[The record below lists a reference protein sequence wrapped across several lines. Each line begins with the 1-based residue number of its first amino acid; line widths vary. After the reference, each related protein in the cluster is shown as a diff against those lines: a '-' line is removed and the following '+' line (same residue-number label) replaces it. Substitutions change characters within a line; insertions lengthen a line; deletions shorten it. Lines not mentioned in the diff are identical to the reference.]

1 MKIALRSIRKYK
13 HLAALSLVATMG
25 VLMMNNASGPANNS
39 NGSRVNASFSSGYC
53 NSSGC
58 HSGGNFS
65 PSISVQLLSGT
76 TPITTYSANT
86 NYTLRI
92 TISASNTNSSTR
104 YGFQVASVQTSSN
117 NGVNNW
123 GTLPSGTRSS
133 TLSGRTHVEQSTP
146 SSGNVFEIPWTSPAT
161 STGSITFYAAGN
173 VVNGNSSV
181 SGDNAVAGTLVV
193 TPPCNTPTISTSVT
207 DVVCKGAST
216 GAITLTATGGTAPIT
231 YSWTGPN
238 SYSSNSQNISN
249 LAAGM
254 YTVVVRAGNNS
265 CSTSTS
271 VTVNEPLTGIVAT
284 ASAASPICEGDVL
297 NLSASSGGTTGSV
310 NYSWTGPNSYSSGMQ
325 NNTINNATASM
336 SGTYEVTVTDGSG
349 CSATDDVSVTV
360 NPIASVDTFNFS
372 QGTGV
377 DSQKVTFTSVNVNN
391 ADTIKWDF
399 GDGGTDNTAN
409 PTHSYTNDGMYT
421 VTLIVIN
428 DCGSDTVT
436 RQISV
441 ETLDINNITND
452 NMILVYPNPAKESV
466 TIENKTISR
475 LNNISVVDV
484 MGRVV
489 ATQQPRGNKQLVDI
503 SRLRAG
509 IYYIIV
515 ENEFAQKATRK
526 INVLK

>member
-1 MKIALRSIRKYK
+1 MKIALRSFRKYK
-13 HLAALSLVATMG
+13 HLAALTLVAGMG
-25 VLMMNNASGPANNS
+25 VLMMNNASGPANSS

-65 PSISVQLLSGT
+65 PTMSVQLLSGT
-76 TPITTYSANT
+76 TPVTTYSANT

-104 YGFQVASVQTSSN
+104 YGFQIASVQTSSN

-133 TLSGRTHVEQSTP
+133 NLSGRTHVEHSTP
-146 SSGNVFEIPWTSPAT
+146 SASNVFNIPWTSPAT

-207 DVVCKGAST
+207 DVACKGAKT

-238 SYSSNSQNISN
+238 SYTSMSQNISG
-249 LAAGM
+249 LEAGT

-265 CSTSTS
+265 CSTSTTA
-271 VTVNEPLTGIVAT
+271 TVNEPFVGIVAT
-284 ASAASPICEGDVL
+284 ATTTSPICEGDVI
-297 NLSASSGGTTGSV
+297 NLSASSSGTSGAVS
-310 NYSWTGPNSYSSGMQ
+310 YSWVGPNSYSSGMQ
-325 NNTINNATASM
+325 NNTISNATASM
-336 SGTYEVTVTDGSG
+336 SGSYEVTVTDGSG

-377 DSQKVTFTSVNVNN
+377 DSQKITFTSVNVNN

-409 PTHSYTNDGMYT
+409 PTHNYTNDGTYT
-421 VTLIVIN
+421 VTLIVSN
-428 DCGSDTVT
+428 DCGADTIIREVN
-436 RQISV
+436 V

-475 LNNISVVDV
+475 LSNISVVDV

-489 ATQQPRGNKQLVDI
+489 TTQQPKGTKQLVDI
-503 SRLRAG
+503 SHLRAG

-515 ENEFAQKATRK
+515 ENEFGQKATRK